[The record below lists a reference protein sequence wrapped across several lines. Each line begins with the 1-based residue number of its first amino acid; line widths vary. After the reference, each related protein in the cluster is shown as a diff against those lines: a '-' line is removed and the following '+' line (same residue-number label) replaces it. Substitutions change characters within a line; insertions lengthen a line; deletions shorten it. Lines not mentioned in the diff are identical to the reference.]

1 MTVTLDATLNNTGHR
16 VTGFSGH
23 EMLQGG
29 PIFVDPLMLQI
40 HQFKKKIWVSC
51 SESIGHQSF

>member
-1 MTVTLDATLNNTGHR
+1 VTVTLDATLNNTGHR

-40 HQFKKKIWVSC
+40 HQFKKKI
-51 SESIGHQSF
+51 